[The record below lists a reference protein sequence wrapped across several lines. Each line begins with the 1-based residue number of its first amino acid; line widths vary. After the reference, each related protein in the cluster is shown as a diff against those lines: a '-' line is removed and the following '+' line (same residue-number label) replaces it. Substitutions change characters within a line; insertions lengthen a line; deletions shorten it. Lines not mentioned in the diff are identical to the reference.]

1 MAKRGVMLWKLLD
14 LIDYNRDSENEMIQI
29 CCPGGSWDEYDEI
42 LVSSALLL
50 PLYKAEV
57 IEMAAIEKDVIRV
70 DIKWDDL
77 ELYSWDNVEKGEED
91 A

>member
-29 CCPGGSWDEYDEI
+29 CRPGGNWDEYDEI

-57 IEMAAIEKDVIRV
+57 MEMAAIETDVIRV

-77 ELYSWDNVEKGEED
+77 GLLWGRYEGRR
-91 A
+91 